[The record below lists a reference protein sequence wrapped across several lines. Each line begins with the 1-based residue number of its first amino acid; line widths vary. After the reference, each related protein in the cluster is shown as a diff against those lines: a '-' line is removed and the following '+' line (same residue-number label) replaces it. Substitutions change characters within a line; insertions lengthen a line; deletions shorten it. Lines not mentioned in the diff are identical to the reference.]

1 MKKIIVPLIIGIF
14 IIIFVLGFVE
24 VDNTDTAVS
33 SDTIVYSVTSVANN
47 LEKVTGLSKREED
60 IICATS
66 KGLIKKDSKGEI
78 VSELAKEINVKDDGI
93 EYEFI
98 LNDNIY
104 WSNGDKITPDDIKGF
119 FKELIKSEDEENIKA
134 LLDVYGAKAFRDG
147 EGSFDKGVAITTGDN
162 SIKIRLNKKNDE
174 FLDDSTKPQY
184 RIRKLLPVWGNIKDT
199 YNELLYSGDYMI
211 TAFDDNKITLSK
223 NKWGE
228 GPNTIDLVKDDNEE
242 LAMASFEIGKR
253 DVVINPPNSQL
264 EKLKSENKLLT
275 FSSDEAYYLSI
286 NSDENGLPLSSRREI
301 YKHIYKATDEFM
313 DNNPERVESAEG
325 SYFREDKEDLTK
337 LQTRKVTIN
346 QDGELEK
353 MESLTLLAEDSDE
366 SRDLCKFL
374 ASWFKDNLS
383 INLKYSLVKAED
395 LDDLDL
401 LKRYDIALIN
411 IESNSNEKKEFY
423 TELSTFLNDNEKL
436 ILEEEINDGSK
447 EFKKIEEKLFNDCT
461 IIPVM
466 FSNENI
472 AVSSKV
478 SDISVDG
485 NGNIEFSSIGNE
497 QN

>member
-33 SDTIVYSVTSVANN
+33 SDTIVYSVTSIANN

-174 FLDDSTKPQY
+174 FLDDLTKPQY

-211 TAFDDNKITLSK
+211 TAL
-223 NKWGE
+223 
-228 GPNTIDLVKDDNEE
+228 
-242 LAMASFEIGKR
+242 ASFEIGKR

-275 FSSDEAYYLSI
+275 FSSDESYYLSI
-286 NSDENGLPLSSRREI
+286 NSDDNGLPLSSRREI

-346 QDGELEK
+346 QDGTLEK
-353 MESLTLLAEDSDE
+353 MDSLTLLAKDSDE

-374 ASWFKDNLS
+374 VSWFKDNLS

-401 LKRYDIALIN
+401 LKRYDMVLID

-423 TELSTFLNDNEKL
+423 TELSTFLNDSEKL
-436 ILEEEINDGSK
+436 ILEKEINDGSK
-447 EFKKIEEKLFNDCT
+447 DFKHIEEKLFNDCT

-472 AVSSKV
+472 AISSKV
-478 SDISVDG
+478 SNISMDG
-485 NGNIEFSSIGNE
+485 NGNVEFSSISNK
-497 QN
+497 QK

>member
-1 MKKIIVPLIIGIF
+1 MKKIIAPLIIGIF
-14 IIIFVLGFVE
+14 IVIFVLGFVE
-24 VDNTDTAVS
+24 VDNTDTSVS
-33 SDTIVYSVTSVANN
+33 SDTIVYSVTSIANN
-47 LEKVTGLSKREED
+47 LEKVTGLSNREED

-66 KGLIKKDSKGEI
+66 KGLIKKNSKGEI

-174 FLDDSTKPQY
+174 
-184 RIRKLLPVWGNIKDT
+184 
-199 YNELLYSGDYMI
+199 LLYSGDYMI
-211 TAFDDNKITLSK
+211 TAFDDNKVTLSK

-228 GPNTIDLVKDDNEE
+228 GPSTIDLVKDDNEE

-275 FSSDEAYYLSI
+275 FSSDESYYLSI
-286 NSDENGLPLSSRREI
+286 NSDDNGLPLSSRREI

-346 QDGELEK
+346 QDGTLEK
-353 MESLTLLAEDSDE
+353 MDSLTLLAKDSDE

-374 ASWFKDNLS
+374 VSWFKDNLS

-401 LKRYDIALIN
+401 LKRYDMVLID

-423 TELSTFLNDNEKL
+423 TELSTFLNDSEKL
-436 ILEEEINDGSK
+436 ILEKEINDGSK
-447 EFKKIEEKLFNDCT
+447 DFKHIEEKLFNDCT

-472 AVSSKV
+472 AISSKV
-478 SDISVDG
+478 SNISMDG
-485 NGNIEFSSIGNE
+485 NGNVEFSSISNK
-497 QN
+497 QK

>member
-1 MKKIIVPLIIGIF
+1 MKKIIAPLIIGIF
-14 IIIFVLGFVE
+14 IVIFVLGFVE
-24 VDNTDTAVS
+24 VDNTDTSVS
-33 SDTIVYSVTSVANN
+33 SDTIVYSVTSIANN

-66 KGLIKKDSKGEI
+66 KGLIKKNSKGEI

-174 FLDDSTKPQY
+174 FLDDLTKPQY

-211 TAFDDNKITLSK
+211 TAFDDNKVTLSK

-228 GPNTIDLVKDDNEE
+228 GPS
-242 LAMASFEIGKR
+242 MASFEIGKR

-275 FSSDEAYYLSI
+275 FSSDESYYLSI
-286 NSDENGLPLSSRREI
+286 NSDDNGLPLSSRREI

-346 QDGELEK
+346 QDGTLEK
-353 MESLTLLAEDSDE
+353 MDSLTLLAKDSDE

-374 ASWFKDNLS
+374 VSWFKNNLS

-401 LKRYDIALIN
+401 LKRYDMVLID

-423 TELSTFLNDNEKL
+423 TELSTFLNDSEKL
-436 ILEEEINDGSK
+436 ILEKEINDGSK
-447 EFKKIEEKLFNDCT
+447 DFKHIEEKLFNDCT

-472 AVSSKV
+472 AISSKV
-478 SDISVDG
+478 SNISMDG
-485 NGNIEFSSIGNE
+485 NGNVEFSSISNK
-497 QN
+497 QK